1 MNLLLRLLLIP
12 GRIKH
17 CWENRNRLRITADI
31 VSSLKKQCEE
41 AVTHGLKNHAV
52 IYNAG
57 LFVVLLEQDLSAYST
72 ALYYAN
78 SKYHQQFAARGM
90 AVLLYEGAE
99 DIPTVFG
106 KNYREALRDLQLA
119 DSWLQALNASIAGF
133 NKFKQ
138 EHTTF
143 LKDIRNYVG
152 AHREQNS
159 LAQLKVLE
167 NLDHMA
173 VYRLGA
179 TFSEPLRSLVNFQI
193 ALLRYVKHPTVL
205 LSEAVKAVAQ
215 DNSVEKRGQNL
226 K

>member
-17 CWENRNRLRITADI
+17 RWENRNRLRVTADI
-31 VSSLKKQCEE
+31 VASLKKQCEDAE
-41 AVTHGLKNHAV
+41 THGLKNHAV

-119 DSWLQALNASIAGF
+119 DSWLQALNTSTAGF

-138 EHTTF
+138 EHATF

-152 AHREQNS
+152 AHREQNA

-167 NLDHMA
+167 SLDHMA

-193 ALLRYVKHPTVL
+193 ALLQYVKHPAVL
-205 LSEAVKAVAQ
+205 LSEAVKAVEQ
-215 DNSVEKRGQNL
+215 DNLVEKKGSNL
-226 K
+226 

>member
-90 AVLLYEGAE
+90 AVVLYEGAE

-119 DSWLQALNASIAGF
+119 DSSWGGGSHLHYSII
-133 NKFKQ
+133 NC
-138 EHTTF
+138 F
-143 LKDIRNYVG
+143 LKQLISINIY
-152 AHREQNS
+152 EIWNS
-159 LAQLKVLE
+159 E
-167 NLDHMA
+167 NH
-173 VYRLGA
+173 
-179 TFSEPLRSLVNFQI
+179 E
-193 ALLRYVKHPTVL
+193 
-205 LSEAVKAVAQ
+205 
-215 DNSVEKRGQNL
+215 
-226 K
+226 